1 MAKMQKKFIPAWM
14 LWLFLVF
21 PAAYAQ
27 AQLLSVSGIVRDST
41 TGAPLPN
48 VGVYVK
54 HGTNGTITDVTG
66 RYLLQVKGVVTI
78 NYVIGGYQA
87 VTRNSSKEPVQHVDV
102 NLSKTYARLED
113 VMVSTRNNKRYFNKN
128 NPAVELIRQ
137 VIAHKAENEI
147 GAYSTASFS
156 KYEKLCMYLDGFP
169 HWISDNNLLK
179 KFHFLFEN
187 KDTSLVPGK
196 ELVPVYLEETIS
208 QNYFNRF
215 PEKKKVIITGQ
226 KKVDY
231 GEFIDTH
238 GISTIF
244 NRLYEDIDIYKNN
257 VVVATRQFISP
268 IADLGPVFYKYYIR
282 DTVIENNQKLVQLYF
297 RPRNEANLL
306 FTGTL
311 FITLEGNYAVSKV
324 DMQTNSLSNLGLIR
338 SMSVTQHFTKDTK
351 LRYHLSSS
359 DVVSD
364 FGITRGGAGMF
375 GERKVTFSN
384 FTTGQ
389 TIPDSIFKD
398 KKGIAD
404 QVTVNRDDSFWIQNR
419 TDTLRSAEV
428 KTYTN
433 INRLQ
438 KMDTYKK
445 ISDYGNMFLMGYKS
459 MGVIDIGEVGTFLSY
474 NPLEGIKPRLGGR
487 TNIHFSNQYFLEGYG
502 AYGSKDHQ
510 WKYLGRFSYALNKKS
525 IYTYPLHYIRVSYR
539 YDTNIPGINDEY
551 VDDNIL
557 YSWKRGTNNK
567 YLYNHIFR
575 LDYIHETGDHFTYA
589 FGLKYKRQQAADSL
603 YFVKGEPLIL
613 HDTISSISSGELSI
627 QLRWAPHEQYY
638 QSSTS
643 RFAITNRYPVFSL
656 GYRLGIKGL
665 LGGQYN
671 YNNFTVG
678 VFKRFYLSPF
688 GYSDV
693 HLGAGYVTGRL
704 PWPLLIIHSGN
715 QGFAYS
721 SSYNMMNYLEFVSDH
736 YASISVDHYFK
747 GFFFN
752 RIPLLKRLKLRE
764 VIAGKLLF
772 GGIRNENMPGSSN
785 GQIQFSTTNN
795 IISTYSLGSR
805 PYFEA
810 SVGISNIFKVM
821 RIDVVKRFTYLDH
834 PGISSLGIRA
844 AFHVEL

>member
-1 MAKMQKKFIPAWM
+1 MAKKQKKSVPGWI
-14 LWLFLVF
+14 LCLFLVI
-21 PAAYAQ
+21 PASYAQ
-27 AQLLSVSGIVRDST
+27 AQMLSVSGVVRDSA
-41 TGAPLPN
+41 TGIPLSN
-48 VGVYVK
+48 VSVYVK
-54 HGTNGTITDVTG
+54 HGITGTLTDGNGK
-66 RYLLQVKGVVTI
+66 YLLQLKGVATI
-78 NYVIGGYQA
+78 NYVITGYLT
-87 VTRNSSKEPVQHVDV
+87 VSRNTTKESIQHINV
-102 NLSKTYARLED
+102 NLSKTYTTLED
-113 VMVSTRNNKRYFNKN
+113 VLVSTRKNSRYSNKN

-137 VIAHKAENEI
+137 VIAHKTENNI
-147 GAYSTASFS
+147 GAYLTASFV

-169 HWISDNNLLK
+169 HWISNNKLLN

-187 KDTSLVPGK
+187 KDTSLVRGK
-196 ELVPVYLEETIS
+196 ELVPVYLEETVS
-208 QNYFNRF
+208 QNYFSRI
-215 PEKKKVIITGQ
+215 PERKKMIVTGQ

-238 GISTIF
+238 GISAIF
-244 NRLYEDIDIYKNN
+244 NRLYEDIDIYNN
-257 VVVATRQFISP
+257 NIVVATRQFISP

-282 DTVIENNQKLVQLYF
+282 DTIIENNQKLVQLYF

-311 FITLEGNYAVSKV
+311 FITLDGNYAVSKLQ
-324 DMQTNSLSNLGLIR
+324 MQTNSLSNLGVLR
-338 SMSVTQHFTKDTK
+338 NMSVKQYFTKDSTM
-351 LRYHLSSS
+351 RYHLNSS

-364 FGITRGGAGMF
+364 FGLTSRGAGMF
-375 GERKVTFSN
+375 GERKVTFSQ

-389 TIPDSIFKD
+389 TITDSVFKD
-398 KKGIAD
+398 KKAIAE
-404 QVTVNRDDSFWIQNR
+404 QVTGNRDDSFWVQHR
-419 TDTLRSAEV
+419 TDTLSDVEV

-438 KMDTYKK
+438 KIDLYKK

-459 MGVIDIGEVGTFLSY
+459 IGVIDLGEVGTFLSY
-474 NPLEGIKPRLGGR
+474 NPVEGIKPRLGGR
-487 TNIHFSNQYFLEGYG
+487 TNTHFSNQYFLEGYG

-539 YDTNIPGINDEY
+539 KDTNIPGINDEY

-557 YSWKRGTNNK
+557 YSLRRGTNNK

-589 FGLKYKRQQAADSL
+589 LGLKYKRQQAADSL
-603 YFVKGEPLIL
+603 FFIKGETLTRP
-613 HDTISSISSGELSI
+613 DTISSVSSGELSV

-643 RFAITNRYPVFSL
+643 RFTITNRYPVFTL
-656 GYRLGIKGL
+656 GYRWGIKGL

-671 YNNFTVG
+671 YHNLTLG
-678 VFKRFYLSPF
+678 IFKRFYLSPI

-693 HLGAGYVTGRL
+693 HFGAGYITGRL
-704 PWPLLIIHSGN
+704 PWPLMIIHSGN

-721 SSYNMMNYLEFVSDH
+721 GSYNMMNYLEFVSDH

-772 GGIRNENMPGSSN
+772 GGIRNENIPGSTG
-785 GQIQFSTTNN
+785 GQIQFPLTHQIT
-795 IISTYSLGSR
+795 STYALGSQ

>member
-1 MAKMQKKFIPAWM
+1 MAKMQKKSIPCWII
-14 LWLFLVF
+14 WLFLAIPVF
-21 PAAYAQ
+21 AQ
-27 AQLLSVSGIVRDST
+27 SQMVSVSGIVRDSA
-41 TGAPLPN
+41 TGTPLSN
-48 VGVYVK
+48 VSVYVK
-54 HGTNGTITDVTG
+54 HGTTGTITDGNGKYVFH
-66 RYLLQVKGVVTI
+66 VKGGVSVSYAITGYLTLTRTI
-78 NYVIGGYQA
+78 
-87 VTRNSSKEPVQHVDV
+87 TKEPVQHINVS
-102 NLSKTYARLED
+102 LSKTYTTLED
-113 VMVSTRNNKRYFNKN
+113 VVVSTRKSGRYSNKN

-147 GAYSTASFS
+147 GAYPTASFV
-156 KYEKLCMYLDGFP
+156 KYEKLCMYLDKFP

-187 KDTSLVPGK
+187 KDTSLVQGK
-196 ELVPVYLEETIS
+196 ALIPVYLEEKVS
-208 QNYFNRF
+208 QNYYNRF
-215 PEKKKVIITGQ
+215 PEKKKVTVTGQ

-244 NRLYEDIDIYKNN
+244 NRLYEDINIYDNN

-268 IADLGPVFYKYYIR
+268 IANLGPTFYKYYIR
-282 DTVIENNQKLVQLYF
+282 DTVIENNQKMVQLYF

-311 FITLEGNYAVSKV
+311 FITLDGKYAVSKAE
-324 DMQTNSLSNLGLIR
+324 MQTNSLSNLGLLR
-338 SMSVTQHFTKDTK
+338 NMSVKQNFAKDSTS
-351 LRYHLSSS
+351 RYYLSSS

-364 FGITRGGAGMF
+364 FGITSGGAGMF
-375 GERKVTFSN
+375 GERKVTFSD
-384 FTTGQ
+384 FVTGQ
-389 TIPDSIFKD
+389 TIADSIFKN
-398 KKGIAD
+398 KKELTS
-404 QVTVNRDDSFWIQNR
+404 QVTENRNDSFWVQHR
-419 TDTLRSAEV
+419 TDTLSKAEV

-433 INRLQ
+433 IDRLTN
-438 KMDTYKK
+438 MRSYKK
-445 ISDYGNMFLMGYKS
+445 ISDYGNMLLMGYKS
-459 MGVIDIGEVGTFLSY
+459 VGVVDVGEVGTFLSY
-474 NPLEGIKPRLGGR
+474 NPMEGIKPRLGGR

-510 WKYLGRFSYALNKKS
+510 FKYLGRFSYALNKKS

-539 YDTNIPGINDEY
+539 KDTNIPGINDEY

-557 YSWKRGTNNK
+557 YSVHRGTNDK

-575 LDYIHETGDHFTYA
+575 LDYVHETGDHFTYA
-589 FGLKYKRQQAADSL
+589 FGLKYKKQQAADSL
-603 YFVKGEPLIL
+603 FFIKGAPLSRP
-613 HDTISSISSGELSI
+613 DTISSVSSGELSV

-643 RFAITNRYPVFSL
+643 RFTITNRYPVFSF
-656 GYRLGIKGL
+656 GYKLGIKGL

-671 YNNFTVG
+671 YHNFTVG
-678 VFKRFYLSPF
+678 VFKRFYLSPI

-704 PWPLLIIHSGN
+704 PWPLMIIHSGN

-764 VIAGKLLF
+764 VVAGKLLF
-772 GGIRNENMPGSSN
+772 GGIRNENIPGTTD
-785 GQIQFSTTNN
+785 GQIQFPLTHQ
-795 IISTYSLGSR
+795 IVSTYALGSK

-821 RIDVVKRFTYLDH
+821 RVDVVKRFTYLDH
-834 PGISSLGIRA
+834 PGISSLGVRA